1 MYRVALLAFDDSLA
15 LVDVML
21 IILLLNNGLTGLIRT
36 FDPYLLALL
45 VYDLSSSTA
54 VQSLLLCTRC
64 CRNVH

>member
-45 VYDLSSSTA
+45 MYDLVVA
-54 VQSLLLCTRC
+54 LINYC
-64 CRNVH
+64 CQLDRILVLP